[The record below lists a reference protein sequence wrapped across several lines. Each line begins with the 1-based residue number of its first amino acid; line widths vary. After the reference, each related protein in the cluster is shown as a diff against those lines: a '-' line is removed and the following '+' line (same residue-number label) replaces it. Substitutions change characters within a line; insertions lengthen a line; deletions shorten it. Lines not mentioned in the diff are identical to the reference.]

1 MKFSPQSSVLS
12 PGVFITGT
20 DTGVGKTVVAAALAA
35 ALSAAGARVGV
46 MKPVESGCAR
56 VDGKLE
62 PADATFLREVAGCR
76 APMNVINPYAL
87 ERPLAPAI
95 AAEIEGVSIEPARLR
110 SCYLQ
115 LAEDHDVVL
124 VEGAGGLLTPLADRM
139 TMRDLAALLGLP
151 VLVVARNVLGA
162 INHAALT
169 VEAAT
174 LTFPSPPRGEGEGEG
189 EAARAAGL
197 EVLGIVLNHTTDTK
211 NAAVQTNRAP
221 IERWGGAPVIGE
233 IPFLASLDLASLRR
247 AGDALIRHL
256 PGLAEGR
263 TCRL

>member
-1 MKFSPQSSVLS
+1 MSSGGL
-12 PGVFITGT
+12 FITGT

-87 ERPLAPAI
+87 EQPLAPAL

-115 LAEDHDVVL
+115 LAEEHDVVL
-124 VEGAGGLLTPLADRM
+124 VEGAGGLLTPLTDRM

-162 INHAALT
+162 INHTTLT
-169 VEAAT
+169 V
-174 LTFPSPPRGEGEGEG
+174 

-197 EVLGIVLNHTTDTK
+197 DVLGIVLNHPTDT
-211 NAAVQTNRAP
+211 ADVAVQTNHAA
-221 IERWGGAPVIGE
+221 IERWGGARVIGE
-233 IPFLASLDLASLRR
+233 VPFLVSVNLASLRR
-247 AGDALIRHL
+247 AGDALIDGVSSFGFRVSSQN
-256 PGLAEGR
+256 PKR
-263 TCRL
+263 NPDPRNSCRQ